1 MSTYPGSGILTQFYG
16 PVTEATYGVSPTLT
30 GAHFYAIKGGESLK
44 GKKVTAQGEGLF
56 SGALHP
62 KAARR
67 VLTGWDAGG
76 AVSMELPARNL
87 QQWLFPM
94 FGSYGQAASALTED
108 GVTLAYSAVHAPGP
122 LQTHSFAVQKGV
134 PSVDGT
140 VMPSTIVGCKISEWE
155 LSVAKHGIAELA
167 VTIMARNELL
177 GAGNSDPL
185 NVAVPSLVAY
195 STPIGGVFHWAEAS
209 LYTGGTCSTTS
220 GVTTVSAPVKTANV
234 RNVSIK
240 YTIPLDGDRYEM
252 GNAGFRSEPIDNGLR
267 VIIVSFEVEWLSS
280 AAMYNAYAADTPTA
294 LELTLIGPS
303 IGSGSDFSTLTILVP
318 EMFFNGEPPDIQGTQ
333 VVTQKIELAGLDDGT
348 NNVIQATYWTLDSA

>member
-1 MSTYPGSGILTQFYG
+1 MTTYPGSGLLTQFYG
-16 PVTEATYGVSPTLT
+16 PVNEVTYGVSPTMT

-44 GKKVTAQGEGLF
+44 GKKVTAEGVGLF

-62 KAARR
+62 KAGRR
-67 VLTGWDAGG
+67 VLTGWEAGG
-76 AVSMELPARNL
+76 PIGLELPTRNL

-122 LQTHSFAVQKGV
+122 LQSHSFAVQKGI
-134 PSVDGT
+134 PTVDGT
-140 VMPSTIVGCKISEWE
+140 VEPSTITGCKITDWE

-177 GAGNSDPL
+177 GAGNADPL
-185 NVAVPSLVAY
+185 NGSVPALVAY
-195 STPIGGVFHWAEAS
+195 SAPIGGVFHWAEAA
-209 LYTGGTCSTTS
+209 LYTGGTCSTLS

-240 YTIPLDGDRYEM
+240 YAIPLDGDRYEM
-252 GNAGFRSEPIDNGLR
+252 GQAGFRSEPIDNGLR
-267 VIIVSFEVEWLSS
+267 TITVSFEVEWLSS
-280 AAMYNAYAADTPTA
+280 QAMYNAYAADTPTA

-303 IGSGSDFSTLTILVP
+303 IGSGSDFSTLNILVP
-318 EMFFNGEPPDIQGTQ
+318 EMFFDEGPPDIAGPQ
-333 VVTQKIELAGLDDGT
+333 VVTQKIVMAGLDDSV